1 MRREWIEM
9 PKPTTATTTPESPS
23 MRREWI
29 EIRICK
35 GCLMFLLSPSMRREW
50 IEMQDAAI
58 PQVPERPSPSMRREW
73 IEILCGIFLCFYR
86 SVSLHAEGV
95 D

>member
-35 GCLMFLLSPSMRREW
+35 VCLMFLL
-50 IEMQDAAI
+50 
-58 PQVPERPSPSMRREW
+58 SPSMRREW

>member
-1 MRREWIEM
+1 MKCADDPDWYEAG
-9 PKPTTATTTPESPS
+9 KSPS

-29 EIRICK
+29 EI
-35 GCLMFLLSPSMRREW
+35 FLIHLAPHGF
-50 IEMQDAAI
+50 
-58 PQVPERPSPSMRREW
+58 PSPSMRREW

>member
-1 MRREWIEM
+1 MKLYFYRKLLRH
-9 PKPTTATTTPESPS
+9 TASPS

-29 EIRICK
+29 EIRHSTGIGTVC
-35 GCLMFLLSPSMRREW
+35 GS
-50 IEMQDAAI
+50 
-58 PQVPERPSPSMRREW
+58 SPSMRREW

>member
-1 MRREWIEM
+1 MKFSVQIGVQIKTR
-9 PKPTTATTTPESPS
+9 SPS

-29 EIRICK
+29 EISNSFRLTI
-35 GCLMFLLSPSMRREW
+35 
-50 IEMQDAAI
+50 
-58 PQVPERPSPSMRREW
+58 
-73 IEILCGIFLCFYR
+73 YR